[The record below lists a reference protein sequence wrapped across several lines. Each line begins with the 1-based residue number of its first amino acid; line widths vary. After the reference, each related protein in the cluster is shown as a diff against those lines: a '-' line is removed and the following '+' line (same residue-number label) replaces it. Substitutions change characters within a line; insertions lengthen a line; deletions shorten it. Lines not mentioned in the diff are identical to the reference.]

1 MKCPKCSR
9 DNGSEHP
16 VKSCRCGYSS
26 FVTEKRQA
34 KAQHNERVGSELKK
48 LIPSYFEKIGCGC
61 NQYAARMDNWGIE
74 GCTERHEEIVQHL
87 VSQATGT
94 IVGVLPEAMT
104 RAVAKRL
111 LDKAIQNARDSN
123 E

>member
-1 MKCPKCSR
+1 MKCPKCNR
-9 DNGSEHP
+9 DNDSKAP

-34 KAQHNERVGSELKK
+34 KAQHNEHVGAELKK
-48 LIPSYFEKIGCGC
+48 LIPAFFEKAGCGC
-61 NQYAARMDNWGIE
+61 GAYAARMDKWGIE

-87 VSQATGT
+87 VSQAACT
-94 IVGVLPEAMT
+94 IAGVLPEVMT

-111 LDKAIQNARDSN
+111 LDKAIQNARVIK
-123 E
+123 